1 MRLSQHWTIL
11 LSSPLLIL
19 LTGRASFAFSFTMP
33 SQQPNPICTP
43 TSPYCSSISQTKP
56 GVGTLT
62 VSTTPVSVLPLGGT
76 NDFFNLLTSSVWAQN
91 GWTFNKAQPVES
103 LTGRFD
109 IGVYAPSIFLTTPE
123 RIGAEI
129 QVLYNPGAGFDPV
142 GSNVHF
148 IQRVVNNHAN
158 TITLQGAIQQP
169 PGTPDDKIDTV
180 LEQTQLGFIDPRNPQ
195 KPTFNPFYDT
205 YGQVVRYPNQTIL
218 FVDIVAREDIYYN
231 NKNWSAELYLAE
243 VKDPINNPNE
253 VTIYNGIS
261 WGWESI
267 FTPPKT
273 SKKFSD
279 SLASGFEVDRFN
291 LSDLTP
297 GSKYIAWTNNDLPSN
312 RCNPNTF
319 LSTHNNSGF
328 RLGFDDNSSS
338 VGNGFASA
346 LTGTVGSSGNINLDV
361 RAAGGGARGQ
371 NTGNYELFVDVYDPQ
386 DSPDFS
392 SASSG
397 GGGFGKEMRGLTQQN
412 PILPNSI
419 QNGWQV
425 FNKVPGCRWF
435 DPPTTYG
442 FEFQS
447 LEDTLFTE
455 ILDFPAGDDQQFTVA
470 VGDSILGNFS
480 PGDKLDFVSLLG
492 YPVDNFRITGID
504 SLFGETAETAFP
516 IQLAF
521 QEREGSFKMRQIPKP
536 IDAEAVP
543 EPGSILATKGML
555 LWFGAMRHILRKK
568 RQAG

>member
-1 MRLSQHWTIL
+1 MIR
-11 LSSPLLIL
+11 P
-19 LTGRASFAFSFTMP
+19 A
-33 SQQPNPICTP
+33 
-43 TSPYCSSISQTKP
+43 
-56 GVGTLT
+56 
-62 VSTTPVSVLPLGGT
+62 
-76 NDFFNLLTSSVWAQN
+76 D
-91 GWTFNKAQPVES
+91 
-103 LTGRFD
+103 
-109 IGVYAPSIFLTTPE
+109 
-123 RIGAEI
+123 
-129 QVLYNPGAGFDPV
+129 
-142 GSNVHF
+142 
-148 IQRVVNNHAN
+148 QR
-158 TITLQGAIQQP
+158 
-169 PGTPDDKIDTV
+169 
-180 LEQTQLGFIDPRNPQ
+180 
-195 KPTFNPFYDT
+195 
-205 YGQVVRYPNQTIL
+205 IL
-218 FVDIVAREDIYYN
+218 FRDISSRDDIYYN

-243 VKDPINNPNE
+243 VKYPINKPTQ

-261 WGWESI
+261 WGWKSI

-319 LSTHNNSGF
+319 LSTHNDSGF
-328 RLGFDDNSSS
+328 RLGFDDNSSR

-346 LTGTVGSSGNINLDV
+346 LTGTVGSSGNINLNV
-361 RAAGGGARGQ
+361 RAAGGGGGPRGQ
-371 NTGNYELFVDVYDPQ
+371 DRGNYELFVDVYDPQ

-392 SASSG
+392 VATSG

-412 PILPNSI
+412 PILPNST

-455 ILDFPAGDDQQFTVA
+455 ILDFPAGDDQEFTVS

-504 SLFGETAETAFP
+504 SLFGPTAETAFP

-521 QEREGSFKMRQIPKP
+521 QEREGSFKMRQISKP

-555 LWFGAMRHILRKK
+555 LWFAAMRHILRKK
-568 RQAG
+568 RQAGQFLQGLYHVR

>member
-1 MRLSQHWTIL
+1 MRLPCL
-11 LSSPLLIL
+11 L
-19 LTGRASFAFSFTMP
+19 
-33 SQQPNPICTP
+33 NYYICGP
-43 TSPYCSSISQTKP
+43 QT
-56 GVGTLT
+56 T
-62 VSTTPVSVLPLGGT
+62 
-76 NDFFNLLTSSVWAQN
+76 DC
-91 GWTFNKAQPVES
+91 
-103 LTGRFD
+103 
-109 IGVYAPSIFLTTPE
+109 
-123 RIGAEI
+123 GAEI
-129 QVLYNPGAGFDPV
+129 QDPFSEGVGAMLELLYSPALLTGDPV
-142 GSNVHF
+142 PDPTGVTRGIQW
-148 IQRVVNNHAN
+148 IQRVYNNHSR
-158 TITLQGAIQQP
+158 
-169 PGTPDDKIDTV
+169 TPDRHGSIENILDIDIG
-180 LEQTQLGFIDPRNPQ
+180 QTTPYYTGHAGNGLGIPPYRFFGDVPYRVDPVESH
-195 KPTFNPFYDT
+195 FWD
-205 YGQVVRYPNQTIL
+205 
-218 FVDIVAREDIYYN
+218 
-231 NKNWSAELYLAE
+231 AELYLVE
-243 VKDPINNPNE
+243 ETQDLITRKRT
-253 VTIYNGIS
+253 VTIYNGIK
-261 WGWESI
+261 WGWRNQTRRKS
-267 FTPPKT
+267 
-273 SKKFSD
+273 SKNFSGT
-279 SLASGFEVDRFN
+279 LASGYQEDRYK
-291 LSDLTP
+291 LDGLTP

-319 LSTHNNSGF
+319 LSTHNDSGF

-371 NTGNYELFVDVYDPQ
+371 DRGNYELFVDIYDPQ
-386 DSPDFS
+386 ESPDFS
-392 SASSG
+392 VATSG

-455 ILDFPAGDDQQFTVA
+455 ILDFPMGDDQQFTVA

-504 SLFGETAETAFP
+504 SLFGPTAETAFP

-521 QEREGSFKMRQIPKP
+521 QEREGSFKMRQISKP

-543 EPGSILATKGML
+543 EPGSILAAKGML
-555 LWFGAMRHILRKK
+555 LWFAAMRHILRKK

>member
-1 MRLSQHWTIL
+1 
-11 LSSPLLIL
+11 
-19 LTGRASFAFSFTMP
+19 
-33 SQQPNPICTP
+33 
-43 TSPYCSSISQTKP
+43 
-56 GVGTLT
+56 
-62 VSTTPVSVLPLGGT
+62 
-76 NDFFNLLTSSVWAQN
+76 
-91 GWTFNKAQPVES
+91 
-103 LTGRFD
+103 
-109 IGVYAPSIFLTTPE
+109 
-123 RIGAEI
+123 
-129 QVLYNPGAGFDPV
+129 
-142 GSNVHF
+142 
-148 IQRVVNNHAN
+148 
-158 TITLQGAIQQP
+158 
-169 PGTPDDKIDTV
+169 
-180 LEQTQLGFIDPRNPQ
+180 
-195 KPTFNPFYDT
+195 
-205 YGQVVRYPNQTIL
+205 
-218 FVDIVAREDIYYN
+218 
-231 NKNWSAELYLAE
+231 
-243 VKDPINNPNE
+243 

-261 WGWESI
+261 WGWKSI
-267 FTPPKT
+267 FTLPKT

-319 LSTHNNSGF
+319 LSTHNDSGF
-328 RLGFDDNSSS
+328 RLEFDDNSSP

-346 LTGTVGSSGNINLDV
+346 LTGTVGSSGNINLNV

-371 NTGNYELFVDVYDPQ
+371 DRGNYELFVDVYDPQ
-386 DSPDFS
+386 ESPDFS
-392 SASSG
+392 VATSG

-455 ILDFPAGDDQQFTVA
+455 ILDFPAGDDQEFTVA

-521 QEREGSFKMRQIPKP
+521 QEREGSFKMRQISKP
-536 IDAEAVP
+536 IDAEPVP
-543 EPGSILATKGML
+543 EPGSILAAKGMV
-555 LWFGAMRHILRKK
+555 LWFAAMRHILRKK
-568 RQAG
+568 RQDG

>member
-1 MRLSQHWTIL
+1 MRLSQHWIIL
-11 LSSPLLIL
+11 LSSPLLML

-33 SQQPNPICTP
+33 SQPPEPVCTSPN
-43 TSPYCSSISQTKP
+43 SPYCLSISHTDP
-56 GVGTLT
+56 GVGTVT
-62 VSTTPVSVLPLGGT
+62 VSTTSVSELPLGGT
-76 NDFFNLLTSSVWAQN
+76 DDFFNLLTSSVWAQN
-91 GWTFNKAQPVES
+91 GWTFNKAQPAES

-109 IGVYAPSIFLTTPE
+109 IGVYAPFVLPNV
-123 RIGAEI
+123 GAEI
-129 QVLYNPGAGFDPV
+129 QVLYSPGAGFAPV
-142 GSNVHF
+142 GNNVHF
-148 IQRVVNNHAN
+148 IQRVVNNHAY
-158 TITLQGAIQQP
+158 TITLQGLIKQP

-180 LEQTQLGFIDPRNPQ
+180 LEQTQPGFIDPQNPQ

-205 YGQVVRYPNQTIL
+205 YGQVIRRADQRIL
-218 FVDIVAREDIYYN
+218 FRDISSRDDIYYN

-243 VKDPINNPNE
+243 VKDPINNPTQ

-261 WGWESI
+261 WGWKSI

-273 SKKFSD
+273 TKKFSD
-279 SLASGFEVDRFN
+279 SLASGYEVDRFN

-319 LSTHNNSGF
+319 LSTHNDSGF
-328 RLGFDDNSSS
+328 RLGFDDNSSP

-346 LTGTVGSSGNINLDV
+346 LTGTVGSSGNINLNV

-371 NTGNYELFVDVYDPQ
+371 DRGNYELFVDVYDPQ

-392 SASSG
+392 VATSG
-397 GGGFGKEMRGLTQQN
+397 GGGFGKEMRGLTQEN

-419 QNGWQV
+419 ENGWQV

-455 ILDFPAGDDQQFTVA
+455 ILDFPAGDDQEFTVA
-470 VGDSILGNFS
+470 VGDSILGNFR

-504 SLFGETAETAFP
+504 SLFGPTAETAFP

-521 QEREGSFKMRQIPKP
+521 QEREGSLKMRQISKP

-543 EPGSILATKGML
+543 EPGSILAAKGML
-555 LWFGAMRHILRKK
+555 LWFAAMRHILRKK

>member
-1 MRLSQHWTIL
+1 MQLRPY
-11 LSSPLLIL
+11 PLVL
-19 LTGRASFAFSFTMP
+19 LTASLLLGLTGQQESAFSF
-33 SQQPNPICTP
+33 S
-43 TSPYCSSISQTKP
+43 
-56 GVGTLT
+56 
-62 VSTTPVSVLPLGGT
+62 LGG
-76 NDFFNLLTSSVWAQN
+76 DTSSKTISYKDPIKAEGKITVKQVKLLDPPAQSSDFIKN
-91 GWTFNKAQPVES
+91 LKTLFQGWEFNTVQID
-103 LTGRFD
+103 GRFE
-109 IGVYAPSIFLTTPE
+109 VLENNPYYTPE
-123 RIGAEI
+123 ANFPDEATHVGAKF
-129 QVLYNPGAGFDPV
+129 QLNYLYQIAENGVSSSFH
-142 GSNVHF
+142 NNINNLHW
-148 IQRVVNNHAN
+148 IQRVTNYEFFNDRKGEPNN
-158 TITLQGAIQQP
+158 
-169 PGTPDDKIDTV
+169 
-180 LEQTQLGFIDPRNPQ
+180 FIDVPSFQ
-195 KPTFNPFYDT
+195 GNPFYDLQFP
-205 YGQVVRYPNQTIL
+205 GMLQPGVFKDYP
-218 FVDIVAREDIYYN
+218 FRN
-231 NKNWSAELYLAE
+231 NVSIGHTFDAELYLVEKTADNK
-243 VKDPINNPNE
+243 VS
-253 VTIYNGIS
+253 IYNGVS
-261 WGWESI
+261 WGWKSTI
-267 FTPPKT
+267 NRPKT

-291 LSDLTP
+291 LPNLTP

-371 NTGNYELFVDVYDPQ
+371 DTGNYELFVDVYDPQ

-397 GGGFGKEMRGLTQQN
+397 GGGFGKEKRGLTQQN

-455 ILDFPAGDDQQFTVA
+455 ILDFPVGDDQEFTVA

-480 PGDKLDFVSLLG
+480 PGDKLDFISLLG

-555 LWFGAMRHILRKK
+555 LWFAGMRHILRKK

>member
-1 MRLSQHWTIL
+1 M
-11 LSSPLLIL
+11 
-19 LTGRASFAFSFTMP
+19 TGQSGFSFQLKGNTE
-33 SQQPNPICTP
+33 SLSVTVPINATPDTVGGSITVTTKDIKEIERGGTDAFLDILTKTYSGGTFKKGGNLKGAFNVINYYPCTP
-43 TSPYCSSISQTKP
+43 LTPCGQELSALPIINLSPGGNTG
-56 GVGTLT
+56 GVG
-62 VSTTPVSVLPLGGT
+62 
-76 NDFFNLLTSSVWAQN
+76 A
-91 GWTFNKAQPVES
+91 
-103 LTGRFD
+103 
-109 IGVYAPSIFLTTPE
+109 SIFIDYEPDPQDEPKFGQTYWIQRANVNTGGQVISVYDKQSTSFNIIDTPFPNNPFY
-123 RIGAEI
+123 IGAEYLGRTNP
-129 QVLYNPGAGFDPV
+129 QTRLPSYSFFDVPYN
-142 GSNVHF
+142 S
-148 IQRVVNNHAN
+148 
-158 TITLQGAIQQP
+158 IQQP
-169 PGTPDDKIDTV
+169 
-180 LEQTQLGFIDPRNPQ
+180 
-195 KPTFNPFYDT
+195 KPSYQ
-205 YGQVVRYPNQTIL
+205 YNQDWN
-218 FVDIVAREDIYYN
+218 F
-231 NKNWSAELYLAE
+231 ELYLVALPDGTKPE
-243 VKDPINNPNE
+243 VK
-253 VTIYNGIS
+253 IYNGIS
-261 WGWESI
+261 WGWTNTFI
-267 FTPPKT
+267 PAKT

-291 LSDLTP
+291 LSELTP

-319 LSTHNNSGF
+319 LSTHNDSGF
-328 RLGFDDNSSS
+328 RLGFDDNSSP

-346 LTGTVGSSGNINLDV
+346 LTGTVGSSGNINFDV

-371 NTGNYELFVDVYDPQ
+371 DRGNYELFVDVYDPQ

-392 SASSG
+392 SAASG

-455 ILDFPAGDDQQFTVA
+455 ILDFPAGDDQEFTVA

-504 SLFGETAETAFP
+504 SLFGPTAETAFP

-521 QEREGSFKMRQIPKP
+521 KEREGSFKMRQISKP
-536 IDAEAVP
+536 IDAEPVP
-543 EPGSILATKGML
+543 EPGSILATQGML
-555 LWFGAMRHILRKK
+555 LWFAAMRRILRKK

>member
-1 MRLSQHWTIL
+1 MRLRQYL
-11 LSSPLLIL
+11 LAGFTSALTVM
-19 LTGRASFAFSFTMP
+19 LTGLASFAFNIIP
-33 SQQPNPICTP
+33 P
-43 TSPYCSSISQTKP
+43 KP
-56 GVGTLT
+56 GAT
-62 VSTTPVSVLPLGGT
+62 SNWRPVSRYNIGDLENPMEGVTEVDTTLWTEPIPQGGT
-76 NDFFNLLTSSVWAQN
+76 WLFSATLNLWALSSEKGIGGWNFQTAQQELRGN
-91 GWTFNKAQPVES
+91 F
-103 LTGRFD
+103 
-109 IGVYAPSIFLTTPE
+109 
-123 RIGAEI
+123 EI
-129 QVLYNPGAGFDPV
+129 VNYLACGYEVLCGIENPGERDPRSNGV
-142 GSNVHF
+142 GATFYLKYHPAPTDPQPGQEGKQLHW
-148 IQRVVNNHAN
+148 IQMVRAN
-158 TITLQGAIQQP
+158 YGD
-169 PGTPDDKIDTV
+169 GVD
-180 LEQTQLGFIDPRNPQ
+180 GFIPHIPFIDNGFRSDDPY
-195 KPTFNPFYDT
+195 YDT
-205 YGQVVRYPNQTIL
+205 TGMAGESFFIDRPYSPGELAAQR
-218 FVDIVAREDIYYN
+218 N
-231 NKNWSAELYLAE
+231 NYFDAE
-243 VKDPINNPNE
+243 VYLVEEILRPATEPRE
-253 VTIYNGIS
+253 VTIYNGIR
-261 WGWESI
+261 WGWRNEVI
-267 FTPPKT
+267 RPQT

-279 SLASGFEVDRFN
+279 SLASGFELDRFN

-319 LSTHNNSGF
+319 LSTDNDSGF
-328 RLGFDDNSSS
+328 QLGFDDDSSR

-346 LTGTVGSSGNINLDV
+346 LTGTVGSSGNINLNV
-361 RAAGGGARGQ
+361 GAAGGGARGQ
-371 NTGNYELFVDVYDPQ
+371 DTGNYELFVDVYDPQ

-392 SASSG
+392 VASSG

-455 ILDFPAGDDQQFTVA
+455 ILDFPAGDDQEFTVA

-492 YPVDNFRITGID
+492 YPVDKFRITGID

-521 QEREGSFKMRQIPKP
+521 KEREGSFKMRQISKP
-536 IDAEAVP
+536 IDAESVP
-543 EPGSILATKGML
+543 EPGSIVAAKGMV
-555 LWFGAMRHILRKK
+555 LWFAGMRHILRKK

>member
-1 MRLSQHWTIL
+1 VPAYQEGRFGYMKESTFSVAGITSRTQLEPEQYKEIKLGETEQLLKLLQPYESLGWKFVNAKPDNDLS
-11 LSSPLLIL
+11 
-19 LTGRASFAFSFTMP
+19 
-33 SQQPNPICTP
+33 
-43 TSPYCSSISQTKP
+43 
-56 GVGTLT
+56 GTLKVLDYLAIGGYSPQVGAYLVGAGLNLQYVPPDINNDT
-62 VSTTPVSVLPLGGT
+62 GKNKRRWIQWVKTNHPIDPIVGDIHLKEGQNSRIDVPAGSVTPFYDDYFRQSANAYFFQDTPGRGDFNENHDWLAEVFLAELSDPNNSTTP
-76 NDFFNLLTSSVWAQN
+76 Q
-91 GWTFNKAQPVES
+91 
-103 LTGRFD
+103 
-109 IGVYAPSIFLTTPE
+109 
-123 RIGAEI
+123 
-129 QVLYNPGAGFDPV
+129 
-142 GSNVHF
+142 
-148 IQRVVNNHAN
+148 
-158 TITLQGAIQQP
+158 
-169 PGTPDDKIDTV
+169 
-180 LEQTQLGFIDPRNPQ
+180 
-195 KPTFNPFYDT
+195 
-205 YGQVVRYPNQTIL
+205 
-218 FVDIVAREDIYYN
+218 
-231 NKNWSAELYLAE
+231 
-243 VKDPINNPNE
+243 E
-253 VTIYNGIS
+253 VTIYKGIR
-261 WGWESI
+261 WGWKNRV
-267 FTPPKT
+267 TRPKT

-279 SLASGFEVDRFN
+279 SLASGLEVDRFN

-319 LSTHNNSGF
+319 LSTDNDSGF
-328 RLGFDDNSSS
+328 RLGFDDNSSP

-346 LTGTVGSSGNINLDV
+346 LTGTVGSSGNINLNV

-371 NTGNYELFVDVYDPQ
+371 DRGNYELFVDVYDPQ
-386 DSPDFS
+386 ESPDFS
-392 SASSG
+392 VATSG

-425 FNKVPGCRWF
+425 FNKVPGCRWY

-455 ILDFPAGDDQQFTVA
+455 ILDFPAGEDQEFTVA

-504 SLFGETAETAFP
+504 SLFGPTAETAFP

-521 QEREGSFKMRQIPKP
+521 QEREGSFKMRQISKP

-543 EPGSILATKGML
+543 EPGSILAAKGML
-555 LWFGAMRHILRKK
+555 LWFAAMRHILRKK

>member
-1 MRLSQHWTIL
+1 MVPIA
-11 LSSPLLIL
+11 LITEPVFAFQ
-19 LTGRASFAFSFTMP
+19 LTGKTASSSQETYVTIPDTGDSGKITVTTKDIKEIKRGGSDALLDLLRPYQQQGWKFKQGGNLGGAFNVISYYPCAPITQCGKEMSIFPELGIPP
-33 SQQPNPICTP
+33 SGKQM
-43 TSPYCSSISQTKP
+43 
-56 GVGTLT
+56 GVGATIWIDYEAD
-62 VSTTPVSVLPLGGT
+62 P
-76 NDFFNLLTSSVWAQN
+76 NDEPKFGQTYW
-91 GWTFNKAQPVES
+91 
-103 LTGRFD
+103 
-109 IGVYAPSIFLTTPE
+109 
-123 RIGAEI
+123 
-129 QVLYNPGAGFDPV
+129 
-142 GSNVHF
+142 
-148 IQRVVNNHAN
+148 IQRVNVNTGGQPVSAYGMTATSFNLIDNLSSN
-158 TITLQGAIQQP
+158 TPFYLAA
-169 PGTPDDKIDTV
+169 DY
-180 LEQTQLGFIDPRNPQ
+180 LGRFNPQ
-195 KPTFNPFYDT
+195 TKLPSYSFLDVPYVLGTNSNPSY
-205 YGQVVRYPNQTIL
+205 
-218 FVDIVAREDIYYN
+218 IYN
-231 NKNWSAELYLAE
+231 HDWNFELYLAYLR
-243 VKDPINNPNE
+243 PNQE

-261 WGWESI
+261 WGWTNT
-267 FTPPKT
+267 FTRPKT
-273 SKKFSD
+273 TKKFSD

-319 LSTHNNSGF
+319 LSTDNDSGF
-328 RLGFDDNSSS
+328 RLGFDDNSSP

-346 LTGTVGSSGNINLDV
+346 LTGTVGSSGNINLNV

-371 NTGNYELFVDVYDPQ
+371 DRGNYELFVDVYEPQ

-392 SASSG
+392 VATSG
-397 GGGFGKEMRGLTQQN
+397 GGGFGKEKRGLTQQN

-447 LEDTLFTE
+447 LENTLFTE
-455 ILDFPAGDDQQFTVA
+455 ILDFPAGDDQEFTVA

-521 QEREGSFKMRQIPKP
+521 QEREGSFKMRQISQP

-543 EPGSILATKGML
+543 EPGSILATKGMV
-555 LWFGAMRHILRKK
+555 LWFAAMRHILRKK

>member
-1 MRLSQHWTIL
+1 MRYWCYSFLGLATTLIVAFMEQSGLAFNIRPTQPGATRHYRNVTPYVTVDGL
-11 LSSPLLIL
+11 LGETWLDTYLPFYPD
-19 LTGRASFAFSFTMP
+19 TGRDVSGGVSAIERGGTDGFLDLLKPFRDQGWNFTLASEDLIGSFEILHYYSCGTAT
-33 SQQPNPICTP
+33 NCAIEDYPID
-43 TSPYCSSISQTKP
+43 YDRG
-56 GVGTLT
+56 GVGAHFHLKYR
-62 VSTTPVSVLPLGGT
+62 PVKGDPYG
-76 NDFFNLLTSSVWAQN
+76 
-91 GWTFNKAQPVES
+91 NK
-103 LTGRFD
+103 
-109 IGVYAPSIFLTTPE
+109 
-123 RIGAEI
+123 
-129 QVLYNPGAGFDPV
+129 
-142 GSNVHF
+142 VHW
-148 IQRVVNNHAN
+148 IQRVLSSY
-158 TITLQGAIQQP
+158 TETGDPQP
-169 PGTPDDKIDTV
+169 SDSLDIDPYQDTPYYDDGGDADTNYFIDTPYV
-180 LEQTQLGFIDPRNPQ
+180 DLPRL
-195 KPTFNPFYDT
+195 KHYFT
-205 YGQVVRYPNQTIL
+205 
-218 FVDIVAREDIYYN
+218 
-231 NKNWSAELYLAE
+231 AELYLVEQTATRR
-243 VKDPINNPNE
+243 VGGKDVGD
-253 VTIYNGIS
+253 VTIYNGIR
-261 WGWESI
+261 WGWKNKITGRRQS
-267 FTPPKT
+267 
-273 SKKFSD
+273 FSD
-279 SLASGFEVDRFN
+279 SLASGLEVDRFN
-291 LSDLTP
+291 LPDLTP

-328 RLGFDDNSSS
+328 RLGFDDNSSA

-371 NTGNYELFVDVYDPQ
+371 DRGNYELFVDVYDPQ
-386 DSPDFS
+386 ESPDFS
-392 SASSG
+392 VATSG

-480 PGDKLDFVSLLG
+480 PGDKLDFISLLG

-504 SLFGETAETAFP
+504 SLFGETPETAFP

-521 QEREGSFKMRQIPKP
+521 KEREGSFKMRQIPKP
-536 IDAEAVP
+536 IDAEPVP
-543 EPGSILATKGML
+543 EPGSILAANGML
-555 LWFGAMRHILRKK
+555 LWFAGMRHILRKK

>member
-1 MRLSQHWTIL
+1 MSQL
-11 LSSPLLIL
+11 
-19 LTGRASFAFSFTMP
+19 
-33 SQQPNPICTP
+33 
-43 TSPYCSSISQTKP
+43 
-56 GVGTLT
+56 
-62 VSTTPVSVLPLGGT
+62 PVGGT
-76 NDFFNLLTSSVWAQN
+76 DAFFNLLTSSVWAQN
-91 GWTFNKAQPVES
+91 GWTFNKAPSVES
-103 LTGRFD
+103 LKGRFD
-109 IGVYAPSIFLTTPE
+109 IGVYIPFVTPNV
-123 RIGAEI
+123 GAEI
-129 QVLYNPGAGFDPV
+129 QVLYNPVVGQDPV
-142 GSNVHF
+142 GTNVHF
-148 IQRVVNNHAN
+148 IQRVVNNHAY
-158 TITLQGAIQQP
+158 ISTLQGVIKQP
-169 PGTPDDKIDTV
+169 YGTLENKIDTV
-180 LEQTQLGFIDPRNPQ
+180 IEQTQLSFLDPQNPQ
-195 KPTFNPFYDT
+195 KQTFNPFYDT
-205 YGQVVRYPNQTIL
+205 YGKTVRYPNQTIL
-218 FVDIVAREDIYYN
+218 FRDYPVRDDIYN
-231 NKNWSAELYLAE
+231 NKAWDAELYLAE
-243 VKDPINNPNE
+243 VKDPLNKPNE
-253 VTIYNGIS
+253 VTIYDGIS
-261 WGWESI
+261 WGWKSI

-273 SKKFSD
+273 TKKFSD

-291 LSDLTP
+291 LSQLTP

-338 VGNGFASA
+338 VGDGFASA

-371 NTGNYELFVDVYDPQ
+371 DRGNYELFVDVYNPQ
-386 DSPDFS
+386 ESPDFS
-392 SASSG
+392 VATSG

-412 PILPNSI
+412 PILPNSL

-455 ILDFPAGDDQQFTVA
+455 ILDFPMGDDQQFTVA

-504 SLFGETAETAFP
+504 SLFGPTAETAFP

-521 QEREGSFKMRQIPKP
+521 QEREGSFKMRQISKP

-543 EPGSILATKGML
+543 EPGSILAAKGML
-555 LWFGAMRHILRKK
+555 LWFAAMRHILRKK